1 MRTHLTHAAPA
12 LAPFLRFKNERV
24 KTSVNDEGKRGIP
37 VSGVSEIVSIWFI
50 YIESGCVITT
60 NNPQRLKQPNDELL

>member
-1 MRTHLTHAAPA
+1 MT
-12 LAPFLRFKNERV
+12 KG
-24 KTSVNDEGKRGIP
+24 KGGSV
-37 VSGVSEIVSIWFI
+37 VSGASEIVLIWFI

>member
-37 VSGVSEIVSIWFI
+37 RFWRIRNGFDMV
-50 YIESGCVITT
+50 Y
-60 NNPQRLKQPNDELL
+60 LY